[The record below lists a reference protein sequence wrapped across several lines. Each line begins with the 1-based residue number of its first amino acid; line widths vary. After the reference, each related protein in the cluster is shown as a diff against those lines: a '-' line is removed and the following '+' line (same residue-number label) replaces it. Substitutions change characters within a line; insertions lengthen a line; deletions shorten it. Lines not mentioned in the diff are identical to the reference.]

1 MATIAARFV
10 PFLMNCL
17 STLPLLASLAIAPFT
32 LAYAEKADRH
42 QPMNIEADA
51 LRHDELQQSS
61 VFTGRV
67 VLTKG
72 SIVLRGDRLEVHQD
86 ADGYQS
92 GTVTAAAGQR
102 AFFRQKRDAAPG
114 APEEFVE
121 GEGERIEY
129 NGRTDTVRLLR
140 RAELRRYQGA
150 KLQDELTGAVIV
162 YNNLTDVFS
171 VDGQPRGVDGAAAP
185 GGRVRAIL
193 APKATPAPASPAAA
207 VPASSSLRSS
217 PALGSPKP

>member
-1 MATIAARFV
+1 MNRLFV
-10 PFLMNCL
+10 
-17 STLPLLASLAIAPFT
+17 LPLLACLAVAPFSG
-32 LAYAEKADRH
+32 AQAEKADRQ

-51 LRHDELQQSS
+51 LRHDELQQTS

-72 SIVLRGDRLEVHQD
+72 SIVLRGERLEVRQD
-86 ADGYQS
+86 EAGYQS
-92 GTVTAAAGQR
+92 GTVTAAPGQR
-102 AFFRQKRDAAPG
+102 AFFRQKRDTTPG

-140 RAELRRYQGA
+140 RAELRRYQGSRV
-150 KLQDELTGAVIV
+150 QDELTGAVIV

-171 VDGQPRGVDGAAAP
+171 VDGQTSKPEGGSASS
-185 GGRVRAIL
+185 GGRVRAVL
-193 APKATPAPASPAAA
+193 APKVIAAPAVPSPATPAAPLRASPALSH
-207 VPASSSLRSS
+207 V
-217 PALGSPKP
+217 KP